1 LIGRVVFDINEV
13 WGMLLSLENAVL
25 YDDDWM
31 SHLLAVRYT
40 HALDVGDVVWIACE
54 GTWSSLSHR

>member
-1 LIGRVVFDINEV
+1 
-13 WGMLLSLENAVL
+13 MLLSLENAVL